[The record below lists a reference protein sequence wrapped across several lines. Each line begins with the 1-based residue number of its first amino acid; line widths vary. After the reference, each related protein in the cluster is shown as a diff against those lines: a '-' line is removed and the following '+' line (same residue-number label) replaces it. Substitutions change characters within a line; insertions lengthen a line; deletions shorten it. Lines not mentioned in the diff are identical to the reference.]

1 MKPERVI
8 YIPEIIDN
16 TFPQN
21 FGIVNPNLYRG
32 GWPKDISFLSKIQA
46 SEIVTLYSQSD
57 QLETSLLPS
66 LSRKIATT
74 GCKHAIFN
82 IQTDEDLWQAGQY
95 LDSRKT
101 KKIYVHCQA
110 GANRTGL
117 VCLISQIIRFNQSIN
132 QNKLNQ
138 LIDDAVYFGFDY
150 HQEKYYS
157 LLQRVVT
164 TAKDKGLLSANL
176 SA

>member
-1 MKPERVI
+1 MKSEKLIYKPEV
-8 YIPEIIDN
+8 IDN

-21 FGIVNPNLYRG
+21 FGIVDPNLYRG

-46 SEIVTLYSQSD
+46 SEIVTLYSRSD
-57 QLETSLLPS
+57 QMETSFLPT

-74 GCKHAIFN
+74 GCKHSIFN
-82 IQTDEDLWQAGQY
+82 IQTDEDLWQAGRY
-95 LDSRKT
+95 LDSHKT
-101 KKIYVHCQA
+101 KRIYVHCQA

-117 VCLISQIIRFNQSIN
+117 VCLISQIIRFNQSID
-132 QNKLNQ
+132 QTKLNQ

-150 HQEKYYS
+150 HQEKYRS
-157 LLQRVVT
+157 ILQRVIA
-164 TAKDKGLLSANL
+164 TAKNKGLLSTNL